1 MKFEDNN
8 YGMHILF
15 EWNEEEND
23 IYEILQ
29 RFKYFLMAKSYS
41 PDMVAKIQYLSDDQY
56 ARLNLTGEI

>member
-1 MKFEDNN
+1 M
-8 YGMHILF
+8 
-15 EWNEEEND
+15 NEEESD